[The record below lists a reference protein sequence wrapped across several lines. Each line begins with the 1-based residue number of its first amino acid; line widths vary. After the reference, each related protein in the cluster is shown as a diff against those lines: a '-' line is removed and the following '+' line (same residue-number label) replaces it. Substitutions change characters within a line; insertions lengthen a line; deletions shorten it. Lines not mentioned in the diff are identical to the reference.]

1 NEHSPLDFSDYKQ
14 TTILRRIKRRAV
26 YKNFSSLEKYFDYL
40 KNDPEEV
47 VILAKEFLISVTSF
61 FRDKE
66 AFEKLEQI
74 IIPDIINKLTP
85 GEELKIWIAGCATGE
100 EAYSVGMLICEQLG
114 PDHPHTVVKIFA
126 TDIDTAAL
134 AYAGK
139 GVYNSDIENAVS
151 AERLAKFF
159 YKDGDKY
166 RVKPEIRKMVI
177 FAQHDL
183 VKNPPYCNMSL
194 ICCRNLLIYMTQPLQ
209 KKIYLMLL
217 FGLKMNGY
225 LFLGRSENPLSIIQS
240 LSVIDKKWKIYRNIE
255 TKRVLRFDAFSLP
268 SLQES
273 KFSIP
278 TSLRENGIEK
288 SMFNLDEAVNSELI
302 DDLDQLVVCIDESN
316 HVVKSYG
323 DTTKYLLQ
331 KNFYSDLT
339 ELLPKQLAIAFSS
352 LKKEA
357 LITGK
362 KTTVRGINAG
372 NEDGTKK
379 TIISVTPMQVK
390 KGEQKL
396 LMVSFCKDADGTEV
410 KDMPVFDETLYY
422 NEYTHNIEEEL
433 KELKDQ
439 LHFANLKIDDSNEN
453 MQSFNEE
460 LISANEEMQSTN
472 EEMQSVNEELHTI
485 NAEYQLKNKELV
497 EINDDLNNYF
507 RSNVNGQLFVDNDL
521 LLVKFSPGAVKQI
534 NLLPTDIG
542 RPISNISTNIK
553 FETILDDIKKVI
565 ADGAVITKEIETSN
579 GKWYQIMTMPYI
591 QEIDY
596 VRKGAIITFN
606 DITELKK
613 AEYELGKK
621 NLSLLRINADLDNFV
636 HTAAHD
642 LLAPLGNIQMS
653 IDIMNKIKNVDPH
666 LSHYLDIIYSSVHKF
681 RGLVSDISLVSK
693 MENDMIATE
702 MVELDEVINNV
713 EWSLQERIIAAGAV
727 INKDLQIQQIR
738 FSKKN
743 LRSILYNLVSNS
755 IKFKSKEPLVI
766 NISTVKDGESVI
778 LSVQD
783 NGIGIAKAQLAN
795 IFNMYTRLHSDIDG
809 QGIGLCLA
817 KKIVD
822 AAGGNIIVES
832 EPGQGSKFMIYLNEE
847 PVLVDDL
854 VLS

>member
-1 NEHSPLDFSDYKQ
+1 
-14 TTILRRIKRRAV
+14 
-26 YKNFSSLEKYFDYL
+26 
-40 KNDPEEV
+40 
-47 VILAKEFLISVTSF
+47 
-61 FRDKE
+61 
-66 AFEKLEQI
+66 
-74 IIPDIINKLTP
+74 
-85 GEELKIWIAGCATGE
+85 
-100 EAYSVGMLICEQLG
+100 
-114 PDHPHTVVKIFA
+114 
-126 TDIDTAAL
+126 
-134 AYAGK
+134 
-139 GVYNSDIENAVS
+139 
-151 AERLAKFF
+151 
-159 YKDGDKY
+159 
-166 RVKPEIRKMVI
+166 
-177 FAQHDL
+177 
-183 VKNPPYCNMSL
+183 
-194 ICCRNLLIYMTQPLQ
+194 
-209 KKIYLMLL
+209 
-217 FGLKMNGY
+217 
-225 LFLGRSENPLSIIQS
+225 
-240 LSVIDKKWKIYRNIE
+240 
-255 TKRVLRFDAFSLP
+255 
-268 SLQES
+268 
-273 KFSIP
+273 
-278 TSLRENGIEK
+278 
-288 SMFNLDEAVNSELI
+288 
-302 DDLDQLVVCIDESN
+302 
-316 HVVKSYG
+316 
-323 DTTKYLLQ
+323 
-331 KNFYSDLT
+331 
-339 ELLPKQLAIAFSS
+339 
-352 LKKEA
+352 
-357 LITGK
+357 
-362 KTTVRGINAG
+362 
-372 NEDGTKK
+372 
-379 TIISVTPMQVK
+379 
-390 KGEQKL
+390 
-396 LMVSFCKDADGTEV
+396 
-410 KDMPVFDETLYY
+410 
-422 NEYTHNIEEEL
+422 
-433 KELKDQ
+433 
-439 LHFANLKIDDSNEN
+439 
-453 MQSFNEE
+453 
-460 LISANEEMQSTN
+460 ANEEMQSTN

-485 NAEYQLKNKELV
+485 NAEYQVKNKELA

-565 ADGAVITKEIETSN
+565 ADGSVITKEIETSN

-702 MVELDEVINNV
+702 MVELDEIINNV

-743 LRSILYNLVSNS
+743 LRSILYNLLSNS
-755 IKFKSKEPLVI
+755 IKFKSKEPLII
-766 NISTVKDGESVI
+766 NINTVKDGESVI

-832 EPGQGSKFMIYLNEE
+832 EPGTGSKFMIYLNAE